1 MENFTAKE
9 GKIMAIVS
17 YFTIIGL
24 AISFFSNK
32 NKANYFTSFH
42 IRQSVGLHLLYYANK
57 WIVYEY
63 IASNVGWGFRILIL
77 GLFIFAIIGAL
88 QEEEKLVPVLGE
100 SFQEWFKN
108 I

>member
-9 GKIMAIVS
+9 GKTMAIVS

-24 AISFFSNK
+24 AVSFFLNK
-32 NKANYFTSFH
+32 NKENYFTSFH
-42 IRQSVGLHLLYYANK
+42 IRQSIGLHLLYFANK

-63 IASNVGWGFRILIL
+63 IAYNVGWGFRILIL
-77 GLFIFAIIGAL
+77 GLFIYAILGAL
-88 QEEEKLVPVLGE
+88 QEEEKLVPVFGE
-100 SFQEWFKN
+100 KFQEWFKN

>member
-9 GKIMAIVS
+9 GKTMAIIS

-32 NKANYFTSFH
+32 NNQNYFTSFH
-42 IRQSVGLHLLYYANK
+42 IRQSIGLHLLYFVNK

-63 IASNVGWGFRILIL
+63 IAYNVGWGFRILIL
-77 GLFIFAIIGAL
+77 GLFIYAIIGAV
-88 QEEEKLVPVLGE
+88 QEEEKLVPFFGE
-100 SFQEWFKN
+100 KFQEWFKN